1 MNNNIHVFDDLIPDW
16 LYQNTLK
23 NIAQVPVTFGHS
35 GLGPYQGHSLF
46 SKVWR
51 SGEIAS
57 VPWYLTATFECFKSQ
72 GHRLGQLADITMS
85 QCQINM
91 STQNLNGGLH
101 VDSNPAAPAW
111 TMVHMI
117 AGDSGMDFWTALPE
131 QAGTLIKQV
140 EYRDNRCVVF
150 PSALLH
156 RGLPPKSVEPRVTV
170 GYIFSGTS
178 PSQFASR
185 NNIIFPIFRR
195 EYDRIMQGGSNV

>member
-1 MNNNIHVFDDLIPDW
+1 MLADSIHVFDDLVPDW

-46 SKVWR
+46 SRVWR
-51 SGEIAS
+51 TGDLTTL
-57 VPWYLTATFECFKSQ
+57 PWYLTATFECLKDQ
-72 GHRLGQLADITMS
+72 GHRLGELADISMS

-101 VDSNPAAPAW
+101 VDCNPTAPAW
-111 TMVHMI
+111 TMVQMI

-131 QAGTLIKQV
+131 HGGTLIRQV

-150 PSALLH
+150 PSAILH
-156 RGLPPKSVEPRVTV
+156 RGLAPVEVEPRVTV

-178 PSQFASR
+178 PSQFATR
-185 NNIIFPIFRR
+185 NHIIFPIFKE
-195 EYDRIMQGGSNV
+195 EYNRIIQGAN